1 MVANGKNNKNFMS
14 NSYNMLYIFLII
26 SFPFLQSCNEMKQQG
41 DTPKEFLSHT
51 IMEKGKYAS
60 DSAEITRHLRTL
72 LGNHEGFFYSKAYFD
87 FTELIIDSIVYSP
100 DFNKLAVLVITKNPT
115 YRQLIPDK
123 VNDWYYDATCYLG
136 VRKNDTMA
144 LYWIGPSFTN
154 SSNKESISSD
164 ISESCFKAF
173 VTKDTNDVYSYN
185 LNDNRFWSSSIW
197 NKIEEEKRK
206 KKNFEEDKKSHPENI
221 YEPKRN

>member
-1 MVANGKNNKNFMS
+1 
-14 NSYNMLYIFLII
+14 
-26 SFPFLQSCNEMKQQG
+26 MKQKR
-41 DTPKEFLSHT
+41 DTPKEFLSHA
-51 IMEKGKYAS
+51 IIDELKYKS
-60 DSAEITRHLRTL
+60 DSCEITKLLRVL
-72 LGNHEGFFYSKAYFD
+72 LRNHEGFFYSKAYFD
-87 FTELIIDSIVYSP
+87 STELIIDSVVYSP
-100 DFNKLAVLVITKNPT
+100 DLNRFAVLVITKNPT
-115 YRQLIPDK
+115 YRQLVPDK
-123 VNDWYYDATCYLG
+123 LNEWYYDATCYLG

-164 ISESCFKAF
+164 IRESCFRSF

-197 NKIEEEKRK
+197 KKIEEEKRK
-206 KKNFEEDKKSHPENI
+206 KKEFEEEKKLHPENI